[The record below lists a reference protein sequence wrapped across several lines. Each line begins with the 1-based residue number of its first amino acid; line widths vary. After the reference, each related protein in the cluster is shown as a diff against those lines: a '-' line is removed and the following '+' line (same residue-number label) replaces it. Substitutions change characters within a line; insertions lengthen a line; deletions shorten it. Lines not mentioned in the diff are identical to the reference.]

1 MDGVL
6 TVTEDPFGQPPVVTV
21 NGAKSDMVL
30 SPVTVKPAVTVTSQA
45 ESADSKSDSAGE
57 VDNSTVN
64 TPSPHT
70 PHPLTT
76 AGRWALRG
84 GRYVWRGPETASF
97 WLWRAA
103 ARRPRLATGGVLAA
117 VTATPVTWSHVT
129 GGVVL
134 TAATLALSADAR
146 DLASSLQDEARAARA
161 IRRIK
166 RRWVTVCTDVGL
178 AKPGATTGTKRVPR
192 IVSARAT
199 NVGVQLRLR
208 GGSIASPEQIA
219 KKGDGIR
226 AAYGARGIDIRPD
239 PDRPAVTLM
248 DIVTRDPFASVV
260 KVADLP
266 PVPEKQRG
274 GVVVATG
281 IDSWGG
287 GVTRDL
293 RLPTLLVGGKGSGKS
308 SEVWVC
314 IERLL
319 ALGIPFRLR
328 VFDPKGGVEFADLH
342 DVAYVYER
350 DATRWPEFLGA
361 VLGGMERRLDVMQ
374 KRGIRKLTAEHFTEA
389 EPFDLT
395 IIDELLTVAA
405 FSDKRTKVNFRNRKI
420 STEDA
425 WTKIFLSQCRAAGY
439 SVLACT
445 QLSQKSGVGDMRDM
459 FDYTTVLRVPSD
471 DIVRAVGYDPALC
484 PAHMIPA
491 GEKYAGQGYQMTEQG
506 PVKYRAAY
514 LNDRERAA
522 VAKRVGVMTM
532 KTGGPK
538 Q

>member
-1 MDGVL
+1 MVPGAHPERDCVRVHP
-6 TVTEDPFGQPPVVTV
+6 TPP
-21 NGAKSDMVL
+21 
-30 SPVTVKPAVTVTSQA
+30 P
-45 ESADSKSDSAGE
+45 
-57 VDNSTVN
+57 
-64 TPSPHT
+64 TPPT
-70 PHPLTT
+70 LPKRVGTT
-76 AGRWALRG
+76 ALRWGRVA
-84 GRYVWRGPETASF
+84 WRGPEWAAY
-97 WLWRAA
+97 LA
-103 ARRPRLATGGVLAA
+103 ARTLATRPRLVTGGVLGA

-129 GGVVL
+129 GGVISI
-134 TAATLALSADAR
+134 AATLALSAASR
-146 DLASSLQDEARAARA
+146 DRLASLQDEARAAQQ

-178 AKPGATTGTKRVPR
+178 AKPGAATGAKRVPR
-192 IVSARAT
+192 IVGVKAT

-208 GGSIASPEQIA
+208 GGSIASPENIA
-219 KKGDGIR
+219 KKGDAIR
-226 AAYGARGIDIRPD
+226 AAYGARGIDTRPS
-239 PDRPAVTLM
+239 PDRPSITLM
-248 DIVTRDPFASVV
+248 DLVMRDPFASVV
-260 KVADLP
+260 KVADI
-266 PVPEKQRG
+266 PEPKRPG
-274 GVVVATG
+274 GGLIVATG

-287 GVTRDL
+287 AVARDL

-314 IERLL
+314 LERLD
-319 ALGIPFRLR
+319 ALGIPYRVR
-328 VFDPKGGVEFADLH
+328 VFDPKGGVEFSDLR
-342 DVAYVYER
+342 DVAYVYES

-374 KRGIRKLTAEHFTEA
+374 KRGIRKLTAEHFTLD

-405 FSDKRTKVNFRNRKI
+405 FSDKRTKVNFRDRKI
-420 STEDA
+420 NTEDA

-491 GEKYAGQGYQMTEQG
+491 GEKYGGIGFQMTEDG

-514 LNDRERAA
+514 LNDKERAG
-522 VAKRVGVMTM
+522 VAKRVGAMTM
-532 KTGGPK
+532 RTGGPK